1 MGSALN
7 FAEMKLIFLVL
18 VTLVV
23 TVPEATG
30 TPHLLYDLCNR
41 LVAHCHTNSCSGSG
55 SGSAQPQPSQWQC
68 APNYM
73 AIKKGKQLPGRFAK
87 DMFSIKKAS
96 TYLDRINPF
105 FKAKFKCTQFDTLI

>member
-1 MGSALN
+1 
-7 FAEMKLIFLVL
+7 MKLIFLVL

-55 SGSAQPQPSQWQC
+55 SGSAQPQPQPVAVRTQL
-68 APNYM
+68 YGYQ
-73 AIKKGKQLPGRFAK
+73 KKGSSCQGALQKTCSRSRKLQHIWIELIH
-87 DMFSIKKAS
+87 FSRRN
-96 TYLDRINPF
+96 LN
-105 FKAKFKCTQFDTLI
+105 

>member
-41 LVAHCHTNSCSGSG
+41 VVAHCHTNSCSGSG
-55 SGSAQPQPSQWQC
+55 SGSGSAQPQP
-68 APNYM
+68 A
-73 AIKKGKQLPGRFAK
+73 AVRTQLYGYQKREAVARALCK
-87 DMFSIKKAS
+87 RHV
-96 TYLDRINPF
+96 LDQESSNI
-105 FKAKFKCTQFDTLI
+105 LE

>member
-41 LVAHCHTNSCSGSG
+41 LVAHCHTNSCSGRA
-55 SGSAQPQPSQWQC
+55 SGSAHPIIWLSKKGSSCQGALQKTCSRSRKLQHIWIELIHFSRRNLN
-68 APNYM
+68 APN
-73 AIKKGKQLPGRFAK
+73 L
-87 DMFSIKKAS
+87 
-96 TYLDRINPF
+96 
-105 FKAKFKCTQFDTLI
+105 TL